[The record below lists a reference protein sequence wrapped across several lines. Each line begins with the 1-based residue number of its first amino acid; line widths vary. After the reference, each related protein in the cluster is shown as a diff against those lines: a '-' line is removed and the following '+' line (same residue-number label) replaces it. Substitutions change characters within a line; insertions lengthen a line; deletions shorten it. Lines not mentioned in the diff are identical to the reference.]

1 MEIVRLKECTFN
13 SNSKLTLFKP
23 FILKNMLSKMASKQI
38 KLFEAVANEES
49 YFKHKA
55 STRYERFIEAMFYF
69 EKR

>member
-1 MEIVRLKECTFN
+1 
-13 SNSKLTLFKP
+13 
-23 FILKNMLSKMASKQI
+23 MASKQI

-55 STRYERFIEAMFYF
+55 STRYERFIEARFYF